1 MANNLEAEMVSTIV
15 TLHNKGWSKSRIARE
30 LGIDRGAV
38 ARHIKLL
45 AAAQNS
51 KPAIPTIGSP
61 LAENSKPAVLTTGSP
76 LDENSKPSILTI
88 GSSDGGNSK
97 PAILTTGSPPS
108 VPEVSPPR
116 TRSLCEPYGD
126 RIREKRRSGF
136 SAQRIYQDL
145 VEECGFSASYESVKR
160 YVRLLEEASDPP
172 FRRMEVE
179 PGKEMQVDFGRG
191 AAILDGNGRKRYPHL
206 FRTVLSH
213 SRKGYSEVVFRQTTE
228 DFIRVLENAFR
239 SYGGV
244 SETLVVDNLKAA
256 VIHADWYDPEINPKI
271 RSFCEH
277 YGTVILPTRPRTP
290 RHKGKI
296 ERGIAFAQNNALKG
310 RVFKSLA
317 EQNDHLALWEERTAD
332 TRLHGT
338 TKTQVRA
345 AFERERPFL
354 QPLPAMLFP
363 CFKEARRSVHQDGHI
378 EFEKSYYS
386 VPPEH
391 KGREVI
397 VRADTRMVRIFS
409 PDMRDLAVHIRVEPG
424 KFSTQDRH
432 IHREKRS
439 EADKGSGWLVRRAH
453 LIGPGCGRW
462 AERVTKQRGVQS
474 LRTIQGLLA
483 LARKHGSRSTDEA
496 CRRALDKELLHLREV
511 RRLMGS
517 EDDQPRFEFA
527 QEHPLIR
534 DMGFYGK
541 IVSFDGNGS
550 KEAIS

>member
-1 MANNLEAEMVSTIV
+1 L
-15 TLHNKGWSKSRIARE
+15 
-30 LGIDRGAV
+30 
-38 ARHIKLL
+38 KLR
-45 AAAQNS
+45 
-51 KPAIPTIGSP
+51 
-61 LAENSKPAVLTTGSP
+61 
-76 LDENSKPSILTI
+76 
-88 GSSDGGNSK
+88 DG
-97 PAILTTGSPPS
+97 L
-108 VPEVSPPR
+108 
-116 TRSLCEPYGD
+116 
-126 RIREKRRSGF
+126 
-136 SAQRIYQDL
+136 SAQRVYQDL
-145 VEECGFSASYESVKR
+145 VEENGFTGSYESVKR
-160 YVRLLEEASDPP
+160 YARRLEGSVTPP

-179 PGKEMQVDFGRG
+179 PGKELQVDFGRG
-191 AAILDGNGRKRYPHL
+191 APIADGSGKRRCPHL

-239 SYGGV
+239 AYGGV
-244 SETLVVDNLKAA
+244 AETLVVDNLKAA
-256 VIHADWYDPEINPKI
+256 VIHADWFDPEINPKV

-277 YGTVILPTRPRTP
+277 YGTVILPTRPRIP

-296 ERGIAFAQNNALKG
+296 ERGIAFAQSNALKG

-317 EQNDHLALWEERTAD
+317 EQNEHLALWEERTAD

-345 AFERERPFL
+345 AFELERAFL

-409 PDMRDLAVHIRVEPG
+409 PDMRDLAVHARVEPG

-439 EADKGSGWLVRRAH
+439 EAERGSGWLVRRAH
-453 LIGPGCGRW
+453 LIGANCGRW

-483 LARKHGSRSTDEA
+483 LARKHGSRSMDEA

-511 RRLMGS
+511 RRLIGGG
-517 EDDQPRFEFA
+517 DDQPRLEFA

-534 DMGFYGK
+534 DMGFYGG
-541 IVSFDGNGS
+541 IVPFDGG
-550 KEAIS
+550 KDEEAMP